1 MNQDAMEL
9 LEGDLWSS
17 DELEGGNLKKP
28 RILASD
34 GFMKQSQDD
43 FSLRLTSE
51 ADLRASSEI
60 LLQDQHLLDDPLFNG
75 ETIPTSFSFSEVLVF
90 LKQQSRPMNLWRFH
104 SYYLTFCHI
113 SSSVTRF
120 FFLFQMAGFSLFYLF
135 FFFLE

>member
-17 DELEGGNLKKP
+17 DELEGGNLKKA

-90 LKQQSRPMNLWRFH
+90 LK
-104 SYYLTFCHI
+104 
-113 SSSVTRF
+113 
-120 FFLFQMAGFSLFYLF
+120 
-135 FFFLE
+135 